1 MFRPL
6 FKGLRAEIQ
15 KCFRWC
21 FGSNE
26 NFKICFRDLLIFS
39 RGATG
44 LVQSWVNQS
53 QSTPYPASIIERC
66 ANLELHCVAQFN
78 SIIDLKEKKKKKKKS
93 NKFVLD
99 HFFSRT
105 VDHNVQLKLLPK
117 KGDIF

>member
-1 MFRPL
+1 MIEPL
-6 FKGLRAEIQ
+6 LEARAEIQ
-15 KCFRWC
+15 KYFRSF

-78 SIIDLKEKKKKKKKS
+78 SIIDLKEKKKKKKS

-99 HFFSRT
+99 HFFQGQPTIMYS
-105 VDHNVQLKLLPK
+105 
-117 KGDIF
+117 